1 MTAATT
7 PINIH
12 YDLELSPNS
21 VSEQKKIRERY
32 LAIMSEELNGN
43 PNLWHQNGL
52 SFEPLMSISDGN
64 IHGAFVA
71 DYIALYRDP
80 ISIHCNDCQG
90 NHH

>member
-1 MTAATT
+1 MRAHACSLTFSPT
-7 PINIH
+7 
-12 YDLELSPNS
+12 LSYS

-32 LAIMSEELNGN
+32 LAIMKGELNGD

-52 SFEPLMSISDGN
+52 SFEPLMSVSDGN
-64 IHGAFVA
+64 VHVAFIA

-90 NHH
+90 NFTPV